1 MTGTQRKLRQ
11 DIQMNDEARSSSH
24 FKIETEKTSR
34 GTKRWLWWIGGFIVD
49 RAIPLEMATALVVEK
64 WALIEREC
72 VAQSD
77 SGIFTELLGFSGMT
91 CTYCILFEHDG
102 KCKGCPI
109 YKKTKQHE
117 CHGTAYYRFAHY
129 NFEHDGPKRLDAA
142 RDMLNLVKE
151 IQAEEK
157 I

>member
-1 MTGTQRKLRQ
+1 
-11 DIQMNDEARSSSH
+11 MNDEARSSSH
-24 FKIETEKTSR
+24 FKIETEKTAG
-34 GTKRWLWWIGGFIVD
+34 GTNRWFWWENFTPEKNM
-49 RAIPLEMATALVVEK
+49 PLEMATALVVEK

-77 SGIFTELLGFSGMT
+77 SGIFTELFGFSGVT
-91 CTYCILFEHDG
+91 CAYCMLFEHEG

-129 NFEHDGPKRLDAA
+129 NSEHDGPRRLDAA
-142 RDMLNLVKE
+142 RDMLNFVKE

-157 I
+157 S